1 MRHPLCHTTSA
12 ISYVHVVLNCWP
24 NRQDQSES
32 KLPREM
38 VWLDAH
44 SIWIEINAHSVWTC
58 QSGLKAQCEHSLEDE
73 VLVSFDVVY
82 PYIRILTNVAV
93 RFAHQHLQDDSS
105 LSERTPFTPGEIVS
119 WLEFCRNATYCVF
132 HFAYYQNILGTAIGS
147 PVFIVAANLVVE
159 DVESIALS
167 TYPSHSRSESNMYT
181 KPVVPLKPTL

>member
-1 MRHPLCHTTSA
+1 M
-12 ISYVHVVLNCWP
+12 
-24 NRQDQSES
+24 
-32 KLPREM
+32 
-38 VWLDAH
+38 
-44 SIWIEINAHSVWTC
+44 
-58 QSGLKAQCEHSLEDE
+58 KAQCEHSLEDE

-105 LSERTPFTPGEIVS
+105 LSERTPLP
-119 WLEFCRNATYCVF
+119 LENSILATILTECHLLCL

-167 TYPSHSRSESNMYT
+167 TYPSHPRSESNMYT